1 MLWVYTMEL
10 VIFLVLV
17 IGIFTVYKIKKP
29 QKQGSNSKLPLKE
42 LVKKTFPKYKIIEK
56 HQTVMICEINHRNE
70 PEELVFIRITP
81 NQQKSIK
88 KSGRMLIADY
98 PYIPTAKQLKLDFGQ
113 HLN

>member
-1 MLWVYTMEL
+1 MEL

-17 IGIFTVYKIKKP
+17 ISLAIAFYSIMKFKSLKE
-29 QKQGSNSKLPLKE
+29 KSSNNKLPLKE

-56 HQTVMICEINHRNE
+56 NQTIMICEISHRNE
-70 PEELVFIRITP
+70 PEELVFIRIKP

>member
-1 MLWVYTMEL
+1 MEL

-17 IGIFTVYKIKKP
+17 IGIFTVYKLKQP
-29 QKQGSNSKLPLKE
+29 QKQSSNSKLTLKE

-70 PEELVFIRITP
+70 PKELVFIRITP

>member
-1 MLWVYTMEL
+1 MEL

-17 IGIFTVYKIKKP
+17 VSLATAFYAIIKIEKT

-88 KSGRMLIADY
+88 KSGRILIADY

>member
-1 MLWVYTMEL
+1 MLWVHTMEL

-17 IGIFTVYKIKKP
+17 IGIFTVYKLKQP
-29 QKQGSNSKLPLKE
+29 QKQNSNSKLPLKE